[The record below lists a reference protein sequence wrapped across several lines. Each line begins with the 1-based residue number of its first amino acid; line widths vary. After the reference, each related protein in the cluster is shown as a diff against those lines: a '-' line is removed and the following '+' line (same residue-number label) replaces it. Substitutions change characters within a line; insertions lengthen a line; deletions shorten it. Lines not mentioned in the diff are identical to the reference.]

1 MMGFSSRIRRLFVA
15 RPPAASIELAADRV
29 TGVSLGRVRSGTAAA
44 VVTEPLPDGALVPS
58 PNATNVVDRAAV
70 TEAVLRVIKRLPGA
84 VARVGL
90 VVPDSAAKVSLMT
103 FAQVP
108 SRATDFDQL
117 VRWQARKTTPFRIE
131 EAQVACTEGAAAE
144 DGGREFVVSLMRRDI
159 VQEYESVCSAAGGHA
174 GIIDLASFSQINAIL
189 AGDKDTA
196 GDCLLVHVAH
206 GYSTLAL
213 IRNGFLILFR
223 SRTSDGDETLADLV
237 HQTTMYY
244 EDRLQGGG
252 FQRAFLAASAANTTK
267 EDAAVL
273 RESLEVRLGTVV
285 EPLTLPHSDVGS
297 AGEPPPLPDLIAAP
311 LGLLLREQVGA
322 GVRE

>member
-1 MMGFSSRIRRLFVA
+1 VMGFSARIRRFFVA
-15 RPPAASIELAADRV
+15 RPPAASIEVAADRV
-29 TGVSLGRVRSGTAAA
+29 TGVSLRRVRSGTAAA
-44 VVTEPLPDGALVPS
+44 VVTEPLPDGAVVPS
-58 PNATNVVDRAAV
+58 ANATNVVDHAGV
-70 TEAVLRVIKRLPGA
+70 TEAVLRVFKRLPGG
-84 VARVGL
+84 VTRVGL

-108 SRATDFDQL
+108 SRATDLEQL

-131 EAQVACTEGAAAE
+131 EAQVTCTEGADAG

-189 AGDKDTA
+189 AGDTDTA
-196 GDCLLVHVAH
+196 GDWLLVHVAH
-206 GYSTLAL
+206 GYSTLAV
-213 IRNGFLILFR
+213 IRNGALILFR
-223 SRTSDGDETLADLV
+223 SRSSEGDETLADLV

-244 EDRLQGGG
+244 EDRLQGSG

-273 RESLEVRLGTVV
+273 RQSLEVRLGTAV
-285 EPLTLPHSDVGS
+285 EPLTLPRGGLDSE
-297 AGEPPPLPDLIAAP
+297 GEPQLPDLIAAP
-311 LGLLLREQVGA
+311 LGLLLREQVGSGA
-322 GVRE
+322 RR